1 MTEQPLLIR
10 CVIAVPEFFL
20 HAVAKQSRRKRKP
33 TKCDVTWANKD
44 CSTHHDHQVFRAW
57 RQDMIR
63 TLLYNCLLPFYS
75 QEAEGLRIR
84 RKIFFRRRRPGY
96 QSNGCFDFE
105 IRFHWLLERLNLEPT
120 HLWMDTSRMS
130 DLLPESAVPILR
142 SATTT
147 TLTTFVIIHPNR
159 HPFRSSTSSSSST
172 GVTTTTT
179 TTTDRSPPPLKQ
191 TADVDRSRVDLVLK
205 EKFGRKALCV
215 ALFSFSINLIHLGTI
230 IVHHEIHIGSPTSC

>member
-1 MTEQPLLIR
+1 MGQQRLFHPSRPSGLSSLETRYDTYTIIQLFASLL
-10 CVIAVPEFFL
+10 
-20 HAVAKQSRRKRKP
+20 QSGSRRFENQKK
-33 TKCDVTWANKD
+33 N
-44 CSTHHDHQVFRAW
+44 
-57 RQDMIR
+57 
-63 TLLYNCLLPFYS
+63 LLS
-75 QEAEGLRIR
+75 SSSS
-84 RKIFFRRRRPGY
+84 PGY